1 MSTPGER
8 PYQEDDLTGNKDSLV
23 KLVQRQIAKWPG
35 PGKFQ
40 PSKVKVALIKSTLL
54 DPTYGFTTN
63 KPPVVFLHP
72 PKGSGGTAT
81 PVENSPPSP
90 PHEENPAPLEFLSV
104 RIYVEDSRVV
114 PTHKTVAMLSLPV
127 LNRTNGAIR
136 IYARDIIAALQ
147 RSNGAIEIPSTGSGL
162 VMISF
167 PDPEDEEWKIPFVR
181 IPHGHT
187 GDIANFSPDVLEI
200 PQDLRLKLNVDN
212 ISSSLPAV
220 VNSAVSADSVTTSI
234 PGSSTSVQLAA
245 PLEEEPTSPVITF
258 LREKLATKAGYLSF
272 AANRNRVLSN
282 PVIVSDWQ
290 FAVSFTGTYN
300 KMKTP
305 VKVNKEAIRKALGV
319 GSTWLS
325 QAHTAVDI
333 ISKYGAVTEVADT
346 LKLAENPPSGS
357 IVLYNFLKDWRDNHP
372 M

>member
-23 KLVQRQIAKWPG
+23 KLLPRQIAKWPG

-40 PSKVKVALIKSTLL
+40 PSKAKVALIKSTLL

-63 KPPVVFLHP
+63 RPPVVFLHP
-72 PKGSGGTAT
+72 LKGNGSAAT

-90 PHEENPAPLEFLSV
+90 SHEENPAPLEFLSV

-114 PTHKTVAMLSLPV
+114 PSNKTVAMLSLPV
-127 LNRTNGAIR
+127 LNRTNGAIHV
-136 IYARDIIAALQ
+136 YARDIIAASQ
-147 RSNGAIEIPSTGSGL
+147 RSNGAIEIPSTGTNC
-162 VMISF
+162 
-167 PDPEDEEWKIPFVR
+167 
-181 IPHGHT
+181 H
-187 GDIANFSPDVLEI
+187 
-200 PQDLRLKLNVDN
+200 
-212 ISSSLPAV
+212 
-220 VNSAVSADSVTTSI
+220 SVITSI
-234 PGSSTSVQLAA
+234 PGSSTSVQPAA
-245 PLEEEPTSPVITF
+245 PLEEEPTSPVVTF
-258 LREKLATKAGYLSF
+258 LCETLATRAVYLSF

-290 FAVSFTGTYN
+290 FA
-300 KMKTP
+300 
-305 VKVNKEAIRKALGV
+305 KVNKEAIRKALGV

-346 LKLAENPPSGS
+346 LKLVENPPRLEGQPSYAVFASTILSESTTIAHKRPRSAVTSGE
-357 IVLYNFLKDWRDNHP
+357 D
-372 M
+372 

>member
-40 PSKVKVALIKSTLL
+40 PTKTKVALIKSTLL

-63 KPPVVFLHP
+63 RPPVIFLHP
-72 PKGSGGTAT
+72 SKGTGGTAT
-81 PVENSPPSP
+81 PGMHRDNTEEPPVENSPPSP

-114 PTHKTVAMLSLPV
+114 PTRRTVAMLSLPV
-127 LNRTNGAIR
+127 LNRTDGAIHV
-136 IYARDIIAALQ
+136 YARDIIAALQ

-167 PDPEDEEWKIPFVR
+167 PDPEDEEWRIPFVR

-212 ISSSLPAV
+212 VSSSLPAV
-220 VNSAVSADSVTTSI
+220 VNSAVSPDSVTTSI
-234 PGSSTSVQLAA
+234 PGSSTSVQPAA
-245 PLEEEPTSPVITF
+245 PLEEEPTSPVVTF
-258 LREKLATKAGYLSF
+258 LREKLATRAGYLSF

-290 FAVSFTGTYN
+290 FA
-300 KMKTP
+300 
-305 VKVNKEAIRKALGV
+305 KVNKEAIRKALGV

-346 LKLAENPPSGS
+346 LKLVENPPSGS

>member
-23 KLVQRQIAKWPG
+23 KLVQRQMAKWPG

-40 PSKVKVALIKSTLL
+40 SSKAKVALIKSTLL
-54 DPTYGFTTN
+54 DPTYSFTTN
-63 KPPVVFLHP
+63 RPPVIFLHP
-72 PKGSGGTAT
+72 PKGNGGIAT

-90 PHEENPAPLEFLSV
+90 PHEQSAPLEFLSV

-114 PTHKTVAMLSLPV
+114 PTPKTVVMLSLPV
-127 LNRTNGAIR
+127 LNRNNGAIHV
-136 IYARDIIAALQ
+136 YARDIIAALQ
-147 RSNGAIEIPSTGSGL
+147 RSNGAIEIPSTGTNCRSAYLKCSGSGL

-167 PDPEDEEWKIPFVR
+167 PDPEDEEWKIPLVR
-181 IPHGHT
+181 ISHGHT
-187 GDIANFSPDVLEI
+187 GDIANFSPDVLDI
-200 PQDLRLKLNVDN
+200 PQDLHLKLNVDN
-212 ISSSLPAV
+212 VSSSLPAV
-220 VNSAVSADSVTTSI
+220 VNSAVSADSVTASI
-234 PGSSTSVQLAA
+234 PGSSTSVQPVAA
-245 PLEEEPTSPVITF
+245 LEEEPTSPVVTF
-258 LREKLATKAGYLSF
+258 LREKLATRAGYLSF

-290 FAVSFTGTYN
+290 FA
-300 KMKTP
+300 
-305 VKVNKEAIRKALGV
+305 KVNKEAIRKALGV

-325 QAHTAVDI
+325 QAHIAVDI

-346 LKLAENPPSGS
+346 LKLVENPPSGS